1 MQIGEEGVGSRSA
14 LLLWEVWQREKER
27 TVEKQLGSSRSSF
40 AKEKPVCLCRQ
51 RKERESLTPTSFQF
65 MLNSDSVQMSSLSFS
80 NLEQS

>member
-1 MQIGEEGVGSRSA
+1 MSLEWERSKAVCQGCGTPVGEEAGGSRSA

-51 RKERESLTPTSFQF
+51 KRGEGEPDPHPPPPFR
-65 MLNSDSVQMSSLSFS
+65 
-80 NLEQS
+80 

>member
-1 MQIGEEGVGSRSA
+1 MEIGEEGVGSRSA

-51 RKERESLTPTSFQF
+51 KKGEGEPDPHL
-65 MLNSDSVQMSSLSFS
+65 LSDYVKL
-80 NLEQS
+80 